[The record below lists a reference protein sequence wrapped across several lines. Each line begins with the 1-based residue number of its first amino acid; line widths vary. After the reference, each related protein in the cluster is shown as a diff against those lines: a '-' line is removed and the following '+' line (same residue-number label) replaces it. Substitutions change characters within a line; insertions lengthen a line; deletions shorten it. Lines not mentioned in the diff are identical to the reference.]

1 MPLASTLSATVEGIR
16 ARIVRVEANVG
27 PGLPGMHIVGLADAA
42 VKESRERIR
51 TACRNSSL
59 PWPKTKAMVSL
70 SPAHLPK
77 AGSQFDLPIALAV
90 MGSLDPRAQQ
100 ALSRTFFVG
109 ELALDGSLRP
119 VPEVLPMLLAAQ
131 ELLVQEGGIDRIV
144 VPRANEQQAQL
155 VSRGDI
161 VLADSLAQMWAWLV
175 GEEVLEVASA
185 GAPSIEQGRQPD
197 FADIAGQGPER
208 RIMEVAAAGAHHMLM
223 IGPPGSGKSMLAERL
238 PSILPA
244 MDVEEMVT
252 STAIHA
258 AAGIAGGELIAH
270 RPFIAPDP
278 SLSKAQLIGGGSGI
292 PRPGAVSQAHNG
304 VLFLDEA
311 SEIASATLDALRIP
325 LEKGEVRLRRSNRD
339 VVFPADFQLIL
350 AMNPCPCGKPANRC
364 RCSGAQ
370 RARYARS
377 ISGPLRDRLDIVCR
391 TSLDNAV
398 LNPNGAES
406 STAIAQ
412 RVSEARDRAAHRWR
426 TCEEHTNGALTNARV
441 PGPWLRRYFPAEDS
455 AMMFLSSML
464 ARGEVSQ
471 RGIDRILKLSWTL
484 ADLTGAQCPHL
495 GHVAEAVDLRDD
507 QTLLSARQEASA

>member
-16 ARIVRVEANVG
+16 ARVVRVEANVG
-27 PGLPGMHIVGLADAA
+27 PGLPGTHIVGLADAA

-70 SPAHLPK
+70 SPAHVPK

-90 MGSLDPRAQQ
+90 MGSLDPRAQR
-100 ALSRTFFVG
+100 ALSSTFIVG

-119 VPEVLPMLLAAQ
+119 VPDVLPMLLAAQ
-131 ELLVQEGGIDRIV
+131 ELLGEDGGIDRIV

-155 VSRGDI
+155 VCRGEI
-161 VLADSLAQMWAWLV
+161 VLADSLAQVWAWLL
-175 GEEVLEVASA
+175 GEEMLEAASA
-185 GAPSIEQGRQPD
+185 CVPNAERGRQPD

-208 RIMEVAAAGAHHMLM
+208 RILEIAAAGAHHMLM

-238 PSILPA
+238 PSILPVL
-244 MDVEEMVT
+244 DVEEMVT

-258 AAGIAGGELIAH
+258 AAGISGGGLVTH
-270 RPFIAPDP
+270 PPFIAPDP
-278 SLSKAQLIGGGSGI
+278 SLSKIQLIGGGSGV

-311 SEIASATLDALRIP
+311 SEIAPATLDALRIP

-350 AMNPCPCGKPANRC
+350 AMNPCPCGKPVHHC

-370 RARYARS
+370 RARYARR
-377 ISGPLRDRLDIVCR
+377 ISGPLRDRLDMVCR

-398 LNPNGAES
+398 LNPRGAES
-406 STAIAQ
+406 SADIAQ
-412 RVSEARDRAAHRWR
+412 RVAEARDRASHRWR

-441 PGPWLRRYFPAEDS
+441 PGPWLRRHFPAQES
-455 AMMFLSSML
+455 AMMLLSSML

-484 ADLTGAQCPHL
+484 ADLQGESCPHL
-495 GHVAEAVDLRDD
+495 GHVAEAVDLRDE
-507 QTLLSARQEASA
+507 QTVPTQYEEVPA